1 MEKSSNDNPAHTSSQ
16 PDLDWEDRLVT
27 ILLAVGLP
35 FVLGFTA
42 FGVIIYAFAE
52 WKLY

>member
-1 MEKSSNDNPAHTSSQ
+1 MGKSSNEDQTEPAST
-16 PDLDWEDRLVT
+16 PELDWEDRLVT
-27 ILLAVGLP
+27 IFFAVGLP
-35 FVLGFTA
+35 FVLAFTA